1 MYLQLL
7 DAWFSA
13 NTTYNQTHVK
23 GAEQIKNP
31 ATTTTVNL
39 TVLILALEIAFVEW
53 ILGQVTKSVEP
64 VLNVS
69 GVVVEVP
76 VVTVFPLFP
85 FPAPVP
91 PFLSPTMAISS
102 NSGRCKK
109 MYNLTH
115 CRSYSHIYLLSYYI
129 QYYLDFWLPNAFLN
143 VIYWYAYTS
152 SSW

>member
-76 VVTVFPLFP
+76 VVTVFPFLFP
-85 FPAPVP
+85 V

-102 NSGRCKK
+102 NSGCCKK
-109 MYNLTH
+109 MYNLTY
-115 CRSYSHIYLLSYYI
+115 CTVLFGFLTTY
-129 QYYLDFWLPNAFLN
+129 AFLN
-143 VIYWYAYTS
+143 VIYWYVYTS
-152 SSW
+152 RS

>member
-1 MYLQLL
+1 M
-7 DAWFSA
+7 
-13 NTTYNQTHVK
+13 YNQNTVW

-76 VVTVFPLFP
+76 VVTVFPFP
-85 FPAPVP
+85 FPV

-109 MYNLTH
+109 M
-115 CRSYSHIYLLSYYI
+115 
-129 QYYLDFWLPNAFLN
+129 
-143 VIYWYAYTS
+143 
-152 SSW
+152 